1 MNISFVSLAVLQKNV
16 LGSNYKSFWSFCIFG
31 GWFNNAPFV
40 KRCRLISEPATAKL
54 SSSWCGGQ
62 GYSEPPGGFHW
73 TTRPSKIVNR
83 KPKLG
88 GLSLVTRG
96 WCNICSQCL
105 LEHAGCTSPTRYVG
119 NCITKEK
126 QLPYQ
131 LEYQKNTC
139 LVARTPCCLMIMIAL
154 LPSFTSFRK
163 GLANHLRVIQHIN
176 FPATLN
182 APLKFRSKSPFRAV
196 MFGLR
201 WKHAR
206 PHVGLV
212 LQAGCCDL
220 LCGCLWKPACL
231 WSPLFLAGRFRWRSS
246 SWAPIYICHV
256 PSCPCIVFSEH
267 ISSMTLFM
275 CCFMSFMTIKK
286 GALNQP
292 FFRRN
297 QRFNPQCSSGSLA
310 RKRR

>member
-1 MNISFVSLAVLQKNV
+1 MPLLPESTQWIRYSCGAILSLQPYVYVWPKLDMESCERHPSRDRGSPRTTKIRRSVWQCFPKRAYVDCYIIGMLHHCTMNISFVSLAVLQKNV

-139 LVARTPCCLMIMIAL
+139 LVARAPCCLMIMIAL

-163 GLANHLRVIQHIN
+163 GLANHLRI
-176 FPATLN
+176 
-182 APLKFRSKSPFRAV
+182 
-196 MFGLR
+196 
-201 WKHAR
+201 
-206 PHVGLV
+206 
-212 LQAGCCDL
+212 
-220 LCGCLWKPACL
+220 
-231 WSPLFLAGRFRWRSS
+231 
-246 SWAPIYICHV
+246 
-256 PSCPCIVFSEH
+256 
-267 ISSMTLFM
+267 
-275 CCFMSFMTIKK
+275 
-286 GALNQP
+286 
-292 FFRRN
+292 
-297 QRFNPQCSSGSLA
+297 
-310 RKRR
+310 